1 MAKSKQSSAVEPA
14 DGQADVDTGT
24 ELKFEAALEELES
37 LVAQMESGN
46 LSLDDSLKA
55 FERGIA
61 LTRHCSTALKQA
73 ELKVAALREDG
84 ELVDYDAEDF
94 DDA

>member
-1 MAKSKQSSAVEPA
+1 MTKKNDKILTPSDTNTDSNSAKEV
-14 DGQADVDTGT
+14 
-24 ELKFEAALEELES
+24 KFEAALEELET

-61 LTRHCSTALKQA
+61 LTRHCSAALKEA
-73 ELKVAALREDG
+73 ELKVQALTQEG
-84 ELVDYDAEDF
+84 ELVDF
-94 DDA
+94 DTDDVDDS

>member
-1 MAKSKQSSAVEPA
+1 MTDKKTKVKNQND
-14 DGQADVDTGT
+14 DGDLTDDV
-24 ELKFEAALEELES
+24 KFESALAELES
-37 LVAQMESGN
+37 LVAQMEGGG

-61 LTRHCSTALKQA
+61 LTRHCSDALKQA
-73 ELKVAALREDG
+73 ELKVQLLTADDD
-84 ELVDYDAEDF
+84 LVDFGDENM

>member
-1 MAKSKQSSAVEPA
+1 MTDAKTKKPSGASTTG
-14 DGQADVDTGT
+14 DGNLTQDVN
-24 ELKFEAALEELES
+24 FESALEELET
-37 LVAQMESGN
+37 LVAQMESGD

-61 LTRHCSTALKQA
+61 LTRHCSMALKEA
-73 ELKVAALREDG
+73 ELKVQALTQDG
-84 ELVDYDAEDF
+84 DLVDFDSEYM